1 MQILFDTLFYD
12 AFSVTKL
19 YRVDDRMTSDDDNY
33 EQTRTYINALIGIL
47 TSDHSI
53 QAIKAYASDRTA
65 TGTG

>member
-1 MQILFDTLFYD
+1 
-12 AFSVTKL
+12 
-19 YRVDDRMTSDDDNY
+19 MTSDDDNY

-53 QAIKAYASDRTA
+53 QAIKVYASDRTA